1 MAESLQIPVMLS
13 EVVKGLNLSPGDLAI
28 DATVG
33 GGGHAEA
40 ILKATAPNGKL
51 LAIDW
56 DSGAIKRSQKRLA
69 KYQERVIYQ
78 QANYTETKT
87 IAYEQRFYPVSALLL
102 DLGVSRDQLK
112 DESRGFGIKTL
123 GPLDMRFSDQVALTA
138 KEIVNTWPE
147 KSLERIFTEYGEERH
162 AARAA
167 QAIAAA
173 RKLAPINTTR
183 ELADVVV
190 RGA

>member
-1 MAESLQIPVMLS
+1 MLE

-40 ILKATAPNGKL
+40 ILKATAPDGRL

-56 DSGAIKRSQKRLA
+56 DQDAIERSKKRLA
-69 KYQERVIYQ
+69 AYHKRVIYQ

-112 DESRGFGIKTL
+112 DESRGFGFSILWNEYSPNTVKIGT
-123 GPLDMRFSDQVALTA
+123 PL
-138 KEIVNTWPE
+138 
-147 KSLERIFTEYGEERH
+147 
-162 AARAA
+162 A
-167 QAIAAA
+167 QH
-173 RKLAPINTTR
+173 RQ
-183 ELADVVV
+183 
-190 RGA
+190 